1 MAGELQQESEVMNMD
16 DGLSVLMR
24 EGSSHHTTAESLAA
38 NGAGERNRHL
48 SIRSP
53 LEAPCNDDYE

>member
-1 MAGELQQESEVMNMD
+1 MD
-16 DGLSVLMR
+16 DGLSDLMR

-38 NGAGERNRHL
+38 KGAGEQNRHL

-53 LEAPCNDDYE
+53 LEAPFNDDYE